1 AMMRWDGDR
10 WLPVAAPSPGTTLN
24 ELRAVDAS
32 EPNDVWAVGRPSSGW
47 GAPPVVLP
55 LGGREWSDVELPAE
69 IDGVLNGVAAISPAD
84 VWAIGS
90 VGDPAPSLERGP
102 ALPWGGPPGAT
113 PRVGA

>member
-1 AMMRWDGDR
+1 MRWDGDR

-32 EPNDVWAVGRPSSGW
+32 EPNDVWAVGRTSSGL
-47 GAPPVVLP
+47 GEQPLVLHFD
-55 LGGREWSDVELPAE
+55 GSEWSDVELPAE

-90 VGDPAPSLERGP
+90 VGAPAPPLERGVR
-102 ALPWGGPPGAT
+102 LP
-113 PRVGA
+113 R